1 MAFLSELRG
10 QKVWDGA
17 GRQIGRCRDILVSEL
32 ERDYP
37 PVSGLAISDGTQ
49 GELRLIPVE
58 EIEWL
63 GKPAILLRST
73 GADIPLLQPT
83 GHELWLARSVLD
95 RQIVDTEGRR
105 VVRVNDLE
113 LARVGERYC
122 LVAVDVGAWGLV
134 RRLGLE
140 GAARALFA
148 LGKREP
154 PLTLIPW
161 QDVAPLQV
169 EAPLKLRVSRDKIS
183 KLHPADIAEIV
194 SNLNRPMR
202 HALMQSLDDEVMADA
217 LEEIEPQLQVA
228 VLERLDRERAADILE
243 EMTPDDAADLL
254 AELPAQES
262 AQLLDMMEAEEAGDV
277 RRLLA
282 YPEESAGGI
291 MTTEYAIVPEE
302 LTVAQAIEYL
312 RQSEEAREAET
323 IYYVYVTDA
332 ASRLKGAIDLRDLIM
347 ASPDSKVTSHM
358 HHNVA
363 TVDLYT
369 EQREVARVIAKY
381 NILAVP
387 VVDQE
392 GILHGIVTVDDAIDA
407 IIPTAWKKRLPRI
420 F

>member
-17 GRQIGRCRDILVSEL
+17 GRQLGRCRDILVSDL
-32 ERDYP
+32 ERNYP
-37 PVSGLAISDGTQ
+37 PVSGLAISDGVH
-49 GELRLIPVE
+49 GELRLIPE
-58 EIEWL
+58 REIEWL

-73 GADIPLLQPT
+73 GPDIPLFQPT
-83 GHELWLARSVLD
+83 GDDLWLARSVLD

-113 LARVGERYC
+113 LTRVGERYC
-122 LVAVDVGAWGLV
+122 LAGVDVGPWGLL

-140 GAARALFA
+140 GVTRGL
-148 LGKREP
+148 LVLMKREP
-154 PLTLIPW
+154 VLTLIPW
-161 QDVAPLQV
+161 EDVAPLQA
-169 EAPLKLRVSRDKIS
+169 EAPLRLRVSRDKIS
-183 KLHPADIAEIV
+183 KLHPADIAGIV
-194 SNLNRPMR
+194 SNLDRPMR
-202 HALMQSLDDEVMADA
+202 HALMQSLDDELMADA

-228 VLERLDRERAADILE
+228 VLEGLDRERAADILE

-254 AELPAQES
+254 ADLPAKES
-262 AQLLDMMEAEEAGDV
+262 AELLGLMEAEEAEDV

-291 MTTEYAIVPEE
+291 MTTEYATVPEE
-302 LTVAQAIEYL
+302 LTVVQAIEYL

-332 ASRLKGAIDLRDLIM
+332 TSRLQGVIDLRDLII
-347 ASPDSKVTSHM
+347 ASPDSKIASHM
-358 HHNVA
+358 HHDVV

-369 EQREVARVIAKY
+369 EQEEVARVIAKY